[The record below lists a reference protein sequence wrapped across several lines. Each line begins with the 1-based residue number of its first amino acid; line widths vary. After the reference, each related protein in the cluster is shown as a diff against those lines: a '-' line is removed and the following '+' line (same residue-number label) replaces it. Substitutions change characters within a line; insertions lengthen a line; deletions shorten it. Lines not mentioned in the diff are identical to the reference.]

1 MQVRMYESIP
11 AYSKDS
17 CYSEVNVT
25 KENLRSVLD
34 SRFNGEVFVVSESGV
49 DVELVSDYGDIS
61 KLSEKDGLK
70 FIKDLS
76 KFIDDV
82 QKSFKNGIL
91 CISSDNKDNIL
102 VSLESKG
109 KSTEMLR
116 VDEGGNI
123 EVGKKYKYL
132 SQSFNLFL
140 ESLGSYNTVFS
151 RIRVDI
157 NSVSIS
163 TLYNKLTPE
172 GLLVYQCQNEVGSI
186 NYSDCIHKYAVSEL
200 NNILQCFPL
209 VKDRLIGISQ
219 DEKAKS
225 RLNSLIKTPI
235 TRLVYI
241 ASQDYGKYLEDS
253 AIYAVQLNPVLTKIL
268 GYWREEIKTIFS
280 PYYNIKIEIMID
292 NCKQYILDNIECF
305 LEDLC
310 GLNKIEYIGLMSDI
324 LDEFSKG
331 KSQEDLC
338 TCLQDVV
345 RNSKRIVV
353 SQYEY
358 LNPEDIGKPRT
369 SAVNNGSFDEYSYY
383 RVCAIMGSYSV
394 NFVRTC
400 RNHVSGGLR

>member
-1 MQVRMYESIP
+1 MR
-11 AYSKDS
+11 
-17 CYSEVNVT
+17 
-25 KENLRSVLD
+25 
-34 SRFNGEVFVVSESGV
+34 
-49 DVELVSDYGDIS
+49 
-61 KLSEKDGLK
+61 

-82 QKSFKNGIL
+82 QKPFKSGIL
-91 CISSDNKDNIL
+91 CVSSDNKDNIL
-102 VSLESKG
+102 VCLESKG
-109 KSTEMLR
+109 KSIELLR
-116 VDEGGNI
+116 VDENGNI
-123 EVGKKYKYL
+123 EAGKKYKYL

-140 ESLGSYNTVFS
+140 KSLDNYNTIFS
-151 RIRVDI
+151 GIRVDI
-157 NSVSIS
+157 NSILIS

-172 GLLVYQCQNEVGSI
+172 GLLVYQCQNEIGSI

-209 VKDRLIGISQ
+209 VKNRLIGISQ

-225 RLNSLIKTPI
+225 KLNSLIKTPI

-253 AIYAVQLNPVLTKIL
+253 AMYAVQLNPVLTKIL

-280 PYYNIKIEIMID
+280 PYYNIKVETMID

-369 SAVNNGSFDEYSYY
+369 STVNNGSFDEYSYY

-400 RNHVSGGLR
+400 RNHVSSGLN